1 MKPTTHSPKVYW
13 KVFVAL
19 WLLLALTWV
28 IGYVDL
34 GPFNLIVALTIA
46 IAKALLVMM
55 FFMHIKGSS
64 RLLRLAASAGILWL
78 LILIALTFADYRTR
92 Y

>member
-1 MKPTTHSPKVYW
+1 MRATTHSPNVYW
-13 KVFVAL
+13 KIFAAL
-19 WLLLALTWV
+19 WLLLALTWI

-34 GPFNLIVALTIA
+34 GSFNLIIALTIA
-46 IAKALLVMM
+46 IVKALLVMM

-64 RLLRLAASAGILWL
+64 RLLHLAASAGVLWL

>member
-1 MKPTTHSPKVYW
+1 MKATTHSPSVYW
-13 KVFVAL
+13 KVVAAL
-19 WLLLALTWV
+19 WLFLALTWI

-34 GPFNLIVALTIA
+34 GPFNLIIALTIA

-64 RLLRLAASAGILWL
+64 RLLHLAASAGVLWL
-78 LILIALTFADYRTR
+78 LILIVLAFADYRTR

>member
-1 MKPTTHSPKVYW
+1 MRASTHSPNVYW
-13 KVFVAL
+13 KIFGAL
-19 WLLLALTWV
+19 WLLLALTWI

-34 GPFNLIVALTIA
+34 GAFNLIIALTIA

-55 FFMHIKGSS
+55 FFMHIKGST
-64 RLLRLAASAGILWL
+64 RLLHLAASAGLLWL

-92 Y
+92 S